1 MGHTLAV
8 ATSTVIRA
16 SVGGAYCAGA
26 TCGSLRKRRKTER
39 AEVKEENYGN
49 EEEEW
54 PGIGKGRRKG

>member
-1 MGHTLAV
+1 M
-8 ATSTVIRA
+8 IRA